1 MISRIKPKSDFARN
15 VLTLMTGTTV
25 AQAIPIAIT
34 PILTRIYTPEDFG
47 VLALFAAI
55 TVILGSVANGRYEL
69 AIMQPEDDEDAINIA
84 ALGMSIAV
92 AFSAIL
98 MVPAFLLNNQI
109 SDLLGNREIGPWL
122 YFVPLVVLLIG
133 LYNVLNYL
141 NNRKKHYKDLALSN
155 VLRTVSSSSIQL
167 SVGYLKSGVTGL
179 ITGQIFAHF
188 IASAVLIKKTTER
201 FSLARVERKRMWE
214 LARKYVRFPKYTM
227 WAGLANSLSQNLTS
241 ILISGVYSIST
252 LGFYSL
258 TQKVLMMPASLIS
271 GVIGQVFYQEASEE
285 KAKTGS
291 TKVTYRKTLI
301 KLVTISTVIYFVL
314 YWVVVDLFV
323 FAFGPDWAIAG
334 EYARILIPLFC
345 IQFFV
350 SPLTLMN
357 IIHEKNAIGMWWQ
370 FIMLFLQFVLISC
383 ASIYNL
389 KFENY
394 LYLVVVVIGTHYLVM
409 LYLVSTYDKKLTR
422 KDFQ

>member
-1 MISRIKPKSDFARN
+1 
-15 VLTLMTGTTV
+15 
-25 AQAIPIAIT
+25 
-34 PILTRIYTPEDFG
+34 
-47 VLALFAAI
+47 
-55 TVILGSVANGRYEL
+55 
-69 AIMQPEDDEDAINIA
+69 
-84 ALGMSIAV
+84 
-92 AFSAIL
+92 
-98 MVPAFLLNNQI
+98 
-109 SDLLGNREIGPWL
+109 
-122 YFVPLVVLLIG
+122 
-133 LYNVLNYL
+133 
-141 NNRKKHYKDLALSN
+141 
-155 VLRTVSSSSIQL
+155 
-167 SVGYLKSGVTGL
+167 
-179 ITGQIFAHF
+179 
-188 IASAVLIKKTTER
+188 
-201 FSLARVERKRMWE
+201 
-214 LARKYVRFPKYTM
+214 M